1 MQAVLVKTVLKQ
13 ISFDEVAMSSL
24 ILIINNV

>member
-13 ISFDEVAMSSL
+13 ISFDEVPMSSL